1 MTLVTPFCSQR
12 SHSDA
17 RMAREAPV
25 MSAKPVPM
33 PWQKICMPPP
43 VPVDSTT
50 GATAPVFAEKR
61 SATAW
66 V

>member
-1 MTLVTPFCSQR
+1 MTSVTPFWLHS

-17 RMAREAPV
+17 FIARDAPV
-25 MSAKPVPM
+25 MSANSVPM
-33 PWQKICMPPP
+33 PSQKICMPPP

-50 GATAPVFAEKR
+50 GEGAPVFAEKR
-61 SATAW
+61 SATAC